1 MQCNDSQPGRFSLAG
16 LAAENPAQN
25 MSANENQK
33 KRLNKKRSTM
43 FSCKYITVNDNDDTT
58 EKETKIRAIP
68 EQSGGVDKGA

>member
-1 MQCNDSQPGRFSLAG
+1 
-16 LAAENPAQN
+16 
-25 MSANENQK
+25 MSANVNQK
-33 KRLNKKRSTM
+33 KRLHKKRSTM